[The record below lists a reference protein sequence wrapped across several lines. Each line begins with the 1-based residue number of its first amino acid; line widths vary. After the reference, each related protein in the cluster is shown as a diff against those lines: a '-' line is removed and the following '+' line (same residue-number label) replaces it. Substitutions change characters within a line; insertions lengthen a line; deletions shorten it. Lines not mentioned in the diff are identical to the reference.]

1 MLVSRLLRI
10 CSALLALALVAPAM
24 AEDITF
30 AGLVTYRE
38 RMVLPSDA
46 ALTITLV
53 SLPGQHRVAGA
64 HASLGGK
71 AGSPIS
77 FSLNLRSNVVA
88 SGGRFG
94 LVAEISSGG
103 YVVFRNAQPVL
114 VDAAEPE
121 GTVIEVEFSPP
132 PPHDPPEQILPPPET
147 PNPLL
152 DVLWTVTSIGGEPV
166 LPQTAVTFSIAADH
180 RAGGN
185 GGCNNYFTEASFETP
200 PLTFGPIAGTRM
212 ACDPAVMAQEARFF
226 AALEATSGY
235 DLVGDTLKLVDAAGV
250 PLAGLIR
257 AP

>member
-10 CSALLALALVAPAM
+10 CAALLAFALVAPAL

-38 RMVLPSDA
+38 RMVLPADA

-53 SLPGQHRVAGA
+53 SLPDQHRVAGA
-64 HASLGGK
+64 HANLGGK

-77 FSLNLRSNVVA
+77 FSLNVRSNVVA
-88 SGGRFG
+88 SGGQFG
-94 LVAEISSGG
+94 LLAEVSTGG
-103 YVVFRNAQPVL
+103 HVIFRNTQPAL

-121 GTVIEVEFSPP
+121 GNVIEVEFFPP
-132 PPHDPPEQILPPPET
+132 PPDDAAAHVLPPAET

-166 LPQTAVTFSIAADH
+166 LPQTEVTFSIAADL
-180 RAGGN
+180 RAGGS
-185 GGCNNYFTEASFETP
+185 GGCNNYFTEASLAAP

-212 ACDPAVMAQEARFF
+212 ACDPAVMAQEERFF

-235 DLVGDTLKLVDAAGV
+235 DLDGDTLKLVDAAGI